1 MSIESRRDDIALDV
15 SGVSIS
21 YGVVPAV
28 RGASFQVRSGQ
39 IVTLIG
45 ANGAGKSML
54 MKYVAGLI
62 TAQAGSMTL
71 NGEGMD
77 AASADIRVRR
87 GLCLVPE
94 GRRLFGSMTVRENL
108 ELGAYC
114 RNDARAVSADLE
126 RCLAY
131 FPDLVAKLGAPAG
144 TLSGGQQQMVAV
156 ARALMAAPRL
166 LLLDEPTIGLAPSV
180 VEKIAQVIHLIRDTG
195 VDVLLV
201 EQNAEVA
208 LRIADYAYVL
218 EGGAVVQH
226 GDARTLAGD
235 EQVQRAYLGM

>member
-28 RGASFQVRSGQ
+28 RGASFQVRRGQ

-77 AASADIRVRR
+77 AGSADIRVRR

-195 VDVLLV
+195 LV
-201 EQNAEVA
+201 AA
-208 LRIADYAYVL
+208 
-218 EGGAVVQH
+218 
-226 GDARTLAGD
+226 
-235 EQVQRAYLGM
+235 

>member
-108 ELGAYC
+108 KLGAYC

>member
-1 MSIESRRDDIALDV
+1 MHIEKRKDDIVLDV
-15 SGVSIS
+15 SGVSIN
-21 YGVVPAV
+21 YGTVPAV
-28 RGASFQVRSGQ
+28 RGASFQVRGGQ

-45 ANGAGKSML
+45 ANGAGKSTL
-54 MKYVAGLI
+54 MKYAAGLV
-62 TAQAGSMTL
+62 TAQAGSVKL
-71 NGEGMD
+71 NGRALD
-77 AASADIRVRR
+77 TASADTRVRH

-114 RNDARAVSADLE
+114 RDDARAISADLE
-126 RCLAY
+126 RCLDY

-156 ARALMAAPRL
+156 ARALMAAPRV
-166 LLLDEPTIGLAPSV
+166 LLLDEPTIGLAPAV
-180 VEKIAQVIHLIRDTG
+180 VEKIAQVIHVIRDTG

-218 EGGAVVQH
+218 EGGTVVQH
-226 GDARTLAGD
+226 GDARALAGD
-235 EQVQRAYLGM
+235 EGVQRAYLGM